1 MKNKNSSSLIEKQ
14 DWIPNWRDETQYQY
28 LKDENKIRIAWEF
41 LRRNRDYNRDFDFAK
56 LKLIELN
63 NQFGK
68 KENET
73 LINNPRTSLGFP
85 KKPENSS
92 YYVGQPIEWMLSE
105 SDRAIIEK
113 SLIKWGLKSFF
124 DPSISDQEFVDFRSD
139 EIVVNLYNEDYV
151 MSQQIPYGYASVLI
165 NMKQN
170 ISSQFES
177 ITEKLKWHQNEFFIK
192 DSKPCFRPEI
202 YKRYLRLIDA
212 LIAEEEPKQIK
223 QILYPAEMK
232 HPEYDAQDHYKKD
245 KKAAL
250 LIVKESYKKLLRIF

>member
-1 MKNKNSSSLIEKQ
+1 MKNKNSSPLIENLIERK
-14 DWIPNWRDETQYQY
+14 DWIPNWRDETQYEY
-28 LKDENKIRIAWEF
+28 LKDKNKIRITWEF
-41 LRRNRDYNRDFDFAK
+41 LRRNQDYNRDFDFAK

-73 LINNPRTSLGFP
+73 LISNPRTSLSFP

-105 SDRAIIEK
+105 IDRSVIEK
-113 SLIKWGLKSFF
+113 SLIKWGLNSFF
-124 DPSISDQEFVDFRSD
+124 DPSISDQPFLDFRCD
-139 EIVVNLYNEDYV
+139 EIATNFYNGDYT

-177 ITEKLKWHQNEFFIK
+177 MTEKLKWHQNEFFIK

-212 LIAEEEPKQIK
+212 LISEEAPKQIK
-223 QILYPAEMK
+223 QIFCIIL
-232 HPEYDAQDHYKKD
+232 
-245 KKAAL
+245 
-250 LIVKESYKKLLRIF
+250 